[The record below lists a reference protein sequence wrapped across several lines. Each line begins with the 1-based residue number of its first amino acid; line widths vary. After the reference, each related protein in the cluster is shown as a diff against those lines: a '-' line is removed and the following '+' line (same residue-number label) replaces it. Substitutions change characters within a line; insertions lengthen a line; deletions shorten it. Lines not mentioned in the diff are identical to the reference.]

1 MLAQVAPSLNPF
13 VQLPVTAS
21 THAAVLLPAVRVHV
35 ADGGLPSPKH
45 DAAQVA
51 PTVLLR
57 QPAIQTAL
65 LMGMLLAVGTP
76 GQVTARQGRG
86 TTAANFCELL
96 ATLQRMWMCGSS
108 DFLATGLPVLL
119 GGEAGSFM
127 KTPA

>member
-1 MLAQVAPSLNPF
+1 MLMLGGEALALKPSLQGKADTAAPGLMLAQVAPSLNPF

-35 ADGGLPSPKH
+35 AVGGVPSPKH

-57 QPAIQTAL
+57 QPAIHTAL

-76 GQVTARQGRG
+76 GQVTARQGSG
-86 TTAANFCELL
+86 HAAAQQCFE
-96 ATLQRMWMCGSS
+96 
-108 DFLATGLPVLL
+108 VLV
-119 GGEAGSFM
+119 
-127 KTPA
+127 